1 MRCPL
6 AASVTDKN
14 EGWLIAQNGCW
25 SFATNRRTPTMS
37 DFQLGLSAIP
47 LPVLH
52 QVRQIFPAPQVT
64 DVERAVH
71 AAVADPNIA
80 VLLHPGLRVAIA
92 IGSRGI
98 AGLATIVTTLVAALQ
113 QRGCTVVII
122 PAMGSHG
129 GGTPEGQ
136 LAVLGNYGVTEAA
149 VGAPII
155 SSMATTVVGALRW
168 DAAIGDYVSDSAG
181 ELAVPVAS
189 DALACDLI
197 IPVARIKPHTGF
209 RGLIESGVC
218 KMLCVGLGKH
228 AGCSRYHREG
238 YERFAKLIPA
248 AAAVVLATKKIGF
261 ALAVVENAV
270 EQTAR
275 IEGIPSMR
283 IFARE
288 PELLFEAR
296 ALMPRLLLPHIDV
309 LVVERIGKEIS
320 GTGMDPNV
328 TGRSEGVHFADF
340 TGPHI
345 RRIVVLGLSESTN
358 GNAAGIGLADIITER
373 AFAAIDRRTTY
384 INVLTSGSLMAGKIP
399 VALPDDDAALRAA
412 LSCMPGLRPE
422 DAIVVRIRDTLH
434 LRDIAV
440 SANALP
446 SLHGRTD
453 LIIGEI
459 FAGFGNFLHQESV
472 TDPAQLRA

>member
-1 MRCPL
+1 
-6 AASVTDKN
+6 
-14 EGWLIAQNGCW
+14 
-25 SFATNRRTPTMS
+25 MS
-37 DFQLGLSAIP
+37 DYQLGLSAIP

-52 QVRQIFPAPQVT
+52 QVRQIFPTPQVA
-64 DVERAVH
+64 DVKQAVH
-71 AAVADPNIA
+71 AAVASPEIVA
-80 VLLHPGLRVAIA
+80 LLRPGLRVAVA

-155 SSMATTVVGALRW
+155 CTMATTVVGALRW
-168 DAAIGDYVSDSAG
+168 DAAIDDYVSDPAG
-181 ELAVPVAS
+181 EVAVPVAS

-197 IPVARIKPHTGF
+197 IPLARIKPHTGF
-209 RGLIESGVC
+209 RGLVESGVC

-238 YERFAKLIPA
+238 YARFAKLMPA

-275 IEGIPSMR
+275 IEALPAQR
-283 IFARE
+283 IFERE
-288 PELLFEAR
+288 PTLLSEAR

-320 GTGMDPNV
+320 GTGMDPSV
-328 TGRSEGVHFADF
+328 TGRSEGVNLADF
-340 TGPHI
+340 SGPRI
-345 RRIVVLGLSESTN
+345 GRIVVLGLSESTH

-373 AFAAIDRRTTY
+373 AFAAIDRRITY
-384 INVLTSGSLMAGKIP
+384 TNVLTSGSLEAGKIP

-412 LSCMPGLRPE
+412 LSCIPGVRPE

-440 SANALP
+440 SANVLP
-446 SLHGRTD
+446 SLRGRTD
-453 LIIGEI
+453 ITVGGL
-459 FAGFGNFLHQESV
+459 FAEFEDDEN
-472 TDPAQLRA
+472 